1 MKPVVPDSERGAALL
16 AVLVL
21 VVIMSGIA
29 AGAFEKLR
37 VSTAMAMNG
46 ASLDQSRAYAV
57 GVETLLAL
65 RVDDLVAE
73 SPDMT
78 TLAGGWNGDTRT
90 IDLPGEGQ
98 ADGTITDGGNCF
110 NLNSLV
116 LRQDDGRLAGRP
128 QAVNQFAALMTM
140 LGIGGGEAAQIA
152 ATASDYIDSD
162 NLPQKLGVED
172 SGKVRAANHLMAD
185 PSELRAVTGVT
196 DRHYRLLSRWICALP
211 NTELSEINLNTLLPE
226 QSPLVAMIAPGSIDP
241 QRARAA
247 LQQRP
252 AAGFDDPLDF
262 WQLPGLAGIDLPSG
276 AVGQTQL
283 RTSFFVVKAR
293 VESSDIDVRETTLI
307 DARATPARVI
317 RRNWS
322 DAS

>member
-1 MKPVVPDSERGAALL
+1 MIAPANERGVALL
-16 AVLVL
+16 SVLLLVAVMATVAATALDR
-21 VVIMSGIA
+21 IGIGTRLA
-29 AGAFEKLR
+29 ANAATVGH
-37 VSTAMAMNG
+37 G
-46 ASLDQSRAYAV
+46 RAWLESA
-57 GVETLLAL
+57 ELLATT
-65 RVDDLVAE
+65 RIEDLLAADE
-73 SPDMT
+73 TKTLGAGWLGLERRIALPDG
-78 TLAGGWNGDTRT
+78 AVVRAR
-90 IDLPGEGQ
+90 IE
-98 ADGTITDGGNCF
+98 DGGNCF

-152 ATASDYIDSD
+152 ATASDYIDRD

>member
-1 MKPVVPDSERGAALL
+1 MIAPANERGVALL
-16 AVLVL
+16 SVLLLVAVMATVAATALDR
-21 VVIMSGIA
+21 IGIGTRLA
-29 AGAFEKLR
+29 ANAATVGH
-37 VSTAMAMNG
+37 G
-46 ASLDQSRAYAV
+46 RAWLESA
-57 GVETLLAL
+57 ELPATTRIEDLLAADETKTL
-65 RVDDLVAE
+65 GAGWLGLERRIALPDGAVVRVRIE
-73 SPDMT
+73 
-78 TLAGGWNGDTRT
+78 
-90 IDLPGEGQ
+90 
-98 ADGTITDGGNCF
+98 DGGNCF

-283 RTSFFVVKAR
+283 RTSFFVVNAL
-293 VESSDIDVRETTLI
+293 VESSDIDVRETALI

-317 RRNWS
+317 RRSWS

>member
-1 MKPVVPDSERGAALL
+1 MIAPANERGVALL
-16 AVLVL
+16 SVLLLVAVMATVAATALDR
-21 VVIMSGIA
+21 IGIGTRLA
-29 AGAFEKLR
+29 ANAATVGH
-37 VSTAMAMNG
+37 G
-46 ASLDQSRAYAV
+46 RAWLESA
-57 GVETLLAL
+57 ELLATTRIEDL
-65 RVDDLVAE
+65 LAADETKTLGAGWLGLERRIALPDGAVVRVRIE
-73 SPDMT
+73 
-78 TLAGGWNGDTRT
+78 
-90 IDLPGEGQ
+90 
-98 ADGTITDGGNCF
+98 DGGNCF

-140 LGIGGGEAAQIA
+140 LGIGGGEAARIA

-162 NLPQKLGVED
+162 SDSLPQKLGAED
-172 SGKVRAANHLMAD
+172 GGKVRAANHLMAD

>member
-1 MKPVVPDSERGAALL
+1 MIAPANERGVALL
-16 AVLVL
+16 SVLLLVAVMATVAATALDR
-21 VVIMSGIA
+21 IGIGTRLA
-29 AGAFEKLR
+29 ANAATVGH
-37 VSTAMAMNG
+37 G
-46 ASLDQSRAYAV
+46 RAWLESA
-57 GVETLLAL
+57 ELLATTRIEDL
-65 RVDDLVAE
+65 LAADETKTLGAGWLGLERRIALPDGAVVRVRIE
-73 SPDMT
+73 
-78 TLAGGWNGDTRT
+78 
-90 IDLPGEGQ
+90 
-98 ADGTITDGGNCF
+98 DGGNCF

>member
-1 MKPVVPDSERGAALL
+1 MIAPANERGVALL
-16 AVLVL
+16 SVLLLVAVMATVAATALDR
-21 VVIMSGIA
+21 IGIGTRLA
-29 AGAFEKLR
+29 ANAATVGQ
-37 VSTAMAMNG
+37 G
-46 ASLDQSRAYAV
+46 RAWLESA
-57 GVETLLAL
+57 ELLATT
-65 RVDDLVAE
+65 RIEDLLAADE
-73 SPDMT
+73 TKTLGAGWLGLERRIALPDG
-78 TLAGGWNGDTRT
+78 AVVRAR
-90 IDLPGEGQ
+90 IE
-98 ADGTITDGGNCF
+98 DGGNCF

-211 NTELSEINLNTLLPE
+211 NTELTEINLNTLLPE

>member
-1 MKPVVPDSERGAALL
+1 MIAPANERGVALL
-16 AVLVL
+16 SVLLLVAVMATVAATALDR
-21 VVIMSGIA
+21 IGIGTRLA
-29 AGAFEKLR
+29 ANAATVGH
-37 VSTAMAMNG
+37 G
-46 ASLDQSRAYAV
+46 RAWLESA
-57 GVETLLAL
+57 ELLATT
-65 RVDDLVAE
+65 RIEDLLAADE
-73 SPDMT
+73 TKTLGAGWLGLERRIALPDG
-78 TLAGGWNGDTRT
+78 AVVRAR
-90 IDLPGEGQ
+90 IE
-98 ADGTITDGGNCF
+98 DGGNCF

>member
-1 MKPVVPDSERGAALL
+1 MILSANERGVALL
-16 AVLVL
+16 SVLLLVAVMATVAATALDR
-21 VVIMSGIA
+21 IGIGTRLA
-29 AGAFEKLR
+29 ANAATVGH
-37 VSTAMAMNG
+37 G
-46 ASLDQSRAYAV
+46 RAWLESA
-57 GVETLLAL
+57 ELLATTRIEDL
-65 RVDDLVAE
+65 LAADETKTLGAGWLGLERRIALPDGAVVRVRIE
-73 SPDMT
+73 
-78 TLAGGWNGDTRT
+78 
-90 IDLPGEGQ
+90 
-98 ADGTITDGGNCF
+98 DGGNCF

-140 LGIGGGEAAQIA
+140 LGIGGGEAARIA

-162 NLPQKLGVED
+162 SLPQKLGAED
-172 SGKVRAANHLMAD
+172 GGKVRAANHLMAD

-196 DRHYRLLSRWICALP
+196 DRHYRLLSHWICALP
-211 NTELSEINLNTLLPE
+211 TAELSEMNLNTLLPE
-226 QSPLVAMIAPGSIDP
+226 QSPLVAMIAPGRIDP

-262 WQLPGLAGIDLPSG
+262 WQLPGLAGADLPSG
-276 AVGQTQL
+276 AVGQTKL
-283 RTSFFVVKAR
+283 RTSFFVLKAQ
-293 VESSDIDVRETTLI
+293 VDSSNIDVRETALI

-317 RRNWS
+317 RRSWS

>member
-1 MKPVVPDSERGAALL
+1 MIAPANERGVALL
-16 AVLVL
+16 SVLLLVAVMATVAATALDR
-21 VVIMSGIA
+21 IGIGTRLA
-29 AGAFEKLR
+29 ANAATVGH
-37 VSTAMAMNG
+37 G
-46 ASLDQSRAYAV
+46 RAWLESA
-57 GVETLLAL
+57 ELLATT
-65 RVDDLVAE
+65 RIEDLLAADE
-73 SPDMT
+73 TKTLGAGWLGLERRIALPDG
-78 TLAGGWNGDTRT
+78 AVVRAR
-90 IDLPGEGQ
+90 IE
-98 ADGTITDGGNCF
+98 DGGNCF

-152 ATASDYIDSD
+152 ATASDYIDRD

-172 SGKVRAANHLMAD
+172 SGKGRAANHLMAD

>member
-1 MKPVVPDSERGAALL
+1 MIVPANERGVALL
-16 AVLVL
+16 SVLLLVAVMATVAATALDR
-21 VVIMSGIA
+21 IGIGTRLA
-29 AGAFEKLR
+29 ANAATVGQ
-37 VSTAMAMNG
+37 G
-46 ASLDQSRAYAV
+46 RAWLESA
-57 GVETLLAL
+57 ELLATTRIEDL
-65 RVDDLVAE
+65 LAADETKTLGAGWLGLERRIALPDGAVVRVRIE
-73 SPDMT
+73 
-78 TLAGGWNGDTRT
+78 
-90 IDLPGEGQ
+90 
-98 ADGTITDGGNCF
+98 DGGNCF

-140 LGIGGGEAAQIA
+140 LGIGGGEAAKIA